1 MKPLFIALLLC
12 VGITSAKAQMLEK
25 KSFMVMNGYGYCHN
39 EFADGF
45 GTVTTFLRS
54 VNRWWGYGADLG
66 ITTGKGTEGPWGSN
80 HEMRDTRMTRY
91 FIGPSVYFTPLN
103 IKRHLFYIGATV
115 GYAHNNQINLLTE
128 KQDNVFAK
136 RWLTDKGNAFGFGAN
151 AGYSFKLAEHWS
163 IGARAYF
170 HHANEYSISGLLN
183 LGIHF

>member
-12 VGITSAKAQMLEK
+12 MGLTSAKAQMLEK

-66 ITTGKGTEGPWGSN
+66 ITTGSYTEGPWGSN
-80 HEMRDTRMTRY
+80 HETRETRMTRY

-115 GYAHNNQINLLTE
+115 GYAHNNQVNLIQEFGYGTTS
-128 KQDNVFAK
+128 K
-136 RWLTDKGNAFGFGAN
+136 RWLTDKENAFGFGAN